1 MKRICSFIVLIV
13 FCCFFAACNQNEVV
27 LVDET
32 TVPATTV
39 SEVAESQLIVLYT
52 NDIHAAYQRDDE
64 QGQLGYAALVSYVK
78 TLEQEG
84 KRVVLIDG
92 GDALQGEA
100 VATLS
105 KGAYI
110 VDLMND
116 AGYLMSVPGNH
127 EFDFGMDSFLE
138 LAENQAEYSY
148 VSCNFVDLR
157 TGDTVFE
164 PYIIKSFGSKLVA
177 FVGISTP
184 ETYTKSTPAYFKDQ
198 SGSYIYGFCEG
209 NDGQEL
215 YDCVQKAIDDAV
227 KEGADYVIGVGHL
240 GTDPSSTPWTSVEV
254 IANTTGFSAFLDAH
268 SHSLIEG
275 TAVKDKDDNDVVL
288 CSAGSKFTAVGE
300 VALDLN
306 TGIASARLIT
316 ELEEDDED
324 ILELTKDISE
334 QFEELLNEVVAFSET
349 DLITHDPKNEEER
362 LIRKQ
367 ETNLGDF
374 CADAYRVV
382 LEADVAF
389 VNGGGIRA
397 ELATGNVTYG
407 DLIDIHPFGNGM
419 CVVEATGQEI
429 MDALEMAYRTVGEGE
444 SGEFLH
450 VSGLSCTIDLSV
462 PSSVVVD
469 DKEVFVKVAGERRVK
484 DIMINDQPIDPN
496 KTYSVASHDYLL
508 KFGGGGNTLFS
519 DNRLLKDEV
528 MLDNQV
534 LITYIQRH
542 LGGIISAKQ
551 YGEPNGQGRIVIA
564 ETEEIE

>member
-1 MKRICSFIVLIV
+1 
-13 FCCFFAACNQNEVV
+13 
-27 LVDET
+27 
-32 TVPATTV
+32 
-39 SEVAESQLIVLYT
+39 
-52 NDIHAAYQRDDE
+52 
-64 QGQLGYAALVSYVK
+64 
-78 TLEQEG
+78 
-84 KRVVLIDG
+84 
-92 GDALQGEA
+92 
-100 VATLS
+100 
-105 KGAYI
+105 
-110 VDLMND
+110 
-116 AGYLMSVPGNH
+116 MS
-127 EFDFGMDSFLE
+127 
-138 LAENQAEYSY
+138 
-148 VSCNFVDLR
+148 
-157 TGDTVFE
+157 
-164 PYIIKSFGSKLVA
+164 
-177 FVGISTP
+177 
-184 ETYTKSTPAYFKDQ
+184 KSTPAYFKDQ

-215 YDCVQKAIDDAV
+215 YDRVQKAIDDAV

-349 DLITHDPKNEEER
+349 DLITHDPKNEEKR

-542 LGGIISAKQ
+542 LGGIISAEQ

>member
-1 MKRICSFIVLIV
+1 MKRICSFIVLVV
-13 FCCFFAACNQNEVV
+13 FCFSFVACNQNEVV
-27 LVDET
+27 HVDET
-32 TVPATTV
+32 TIPVTTV
-39 SEVAESQLIVLYT
+39 SDTTDSHLIVLFT
-52 NDIHAAYQRDDE
+52 NDTHAAYQRDDE
-64 QGQLGYAALVSYVK
+64 QGQLGYAALAAYANA
-78 TLEQEG
+78 LEQEG
-84 KRVVLIDG
+84 KTVVLIDG
-92 GDALQGEA
+92 GDAIQGEA

-127 EFDFGMDSFLE
+127 EFDFGMDVFLD
-138 LAENQAEYSY
+138 LAENQADYSY
-148 VSCNFVDLR
+148 VSCNFVDLK
-157 TGDTVFE
+157 TGNTVFE
-164 PYIIKSFGSKLVA
+164 PYILKSFGSKLVA

-184 ETYTKSTPAYFKDQ
+184 ETYTKSTPEYFKDE
-198 SGSYIYGFCEG
+198 SGGYIYGFCEG
-209 NDGQEL
+209 DDGQEL
-215 YDCVQKAIDDAV
+215 YDRVQKAIDDAV

-254 IANTTGFSAFLDAH
+254 IANTTGFAAFLDAH
-268 SHSLIEG
+268 SHSLIDG
-275 TAVKDKDDNDVVL
+275 KTVKDKDDNDVVL

-300 VALDLN
+300 ITLDLN
-306 TGIASARLIT
+306 TGIASAKLIT
-316 ELEEDDED
+316 ELKEDDED
-324 ILELTKDISE
+324 VLELTQEITE
-334 QFEELLNEVVAFSET
+334 QFEDLLNEVVAFSET

-374 CADAYRVV
+374 CTDAYRTVM
-382 LEADVAF
+382 EADVAF

-397 ELATGNVTYG
+397 EIEAGNVTYE
-407 DLIDIHPFGNGM
+407 DLISIHPFGNSM

-444 SGEFLH
+444 NGGFLH
-450 VSGLSCTIDLSV
+450 VSGMTCTVDLAV

-484 DIMINDQPIDPN
+484 DISVNGQPIDPN
-496 KTYSVASHDYLL
+496 KTYTVASHDYLL
-508 KFGGGGNTLFS
+508 KSGGGGNTLFT

-534 LITYIQRH
+534 LVTYIQQH
-542 LGGIISAKQ
+542 LGWIISAEQ
-551 YGEPNGQGRIVIA
+551 YGEPNGQGRIVIT
-564 ETEEIE
+564 ETGEKE